1 MYSWSWV
8 YASTYMGILFLM
20 FGQYL
25 PNTIVS
31 TEGGLTSFISFSFIV
46 RIPSIFI
53 YFKSAKNKGHG
64 EAIIKILKIEII
76 AFLMGV
82 ALFLLGSIIIIL
94 KK

>member
-1 MYSWSWV
+1 
-8 YASTYMGILFLM
+8 M

-31 TEGGLTSFISFSFIV
+31 NEGGLTSFISVFFII

-53 YFKSAKNKGHG
+53 YFKSAKSKGHG
-64 EAIIKILKIEII
+64 QAIVKVLKIELI
-76 AFLMGV
+76 AFLVGL
-82 ALFLLGSIIIIL
+82 ALFLLGSIFIIL